1 MEATLTT
8 DHVANIIFQ
17 NLNTTGLFVAI
28 KDQILIS
35 RISAEVIIIISY
47 RLNAYSVLCTT
58 QK

>member
-1 MEATLTT
+1 MEATMTI

-17 NLNTTGLFVAI
+17 NLNSSLFVAT
-28 KDQILIS
+28 KDQILIT

-47 RLNAYSVLCTT
+47 RSNAYSVLCTT